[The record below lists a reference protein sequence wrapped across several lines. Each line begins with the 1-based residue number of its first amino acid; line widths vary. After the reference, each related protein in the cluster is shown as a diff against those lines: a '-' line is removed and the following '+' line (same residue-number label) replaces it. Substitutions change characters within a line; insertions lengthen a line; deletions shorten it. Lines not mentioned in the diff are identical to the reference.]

1 MKNDILKLAI
11 LLLCICVV
19 SCSDFLD
26 VDPLDTFTEEKVF
39 TDPAL
44 AESYVNER
52 YMSLRNHFGPE
63 LRVDGRIVYQASMRF
78 ISDECMNNFNWAS
91 SWIFNR
97 GEVTPDQIG
106 TYDLWKEYFTAI
118 KDCNIFFESINL
130 EKNAD
135 LQKRLIGEV
144 TFLRACFYA
153 ELVNRYGGVPV
164 IEKVFKLDEDMM
176 VPRNSY
182 EECIDFI
189 VKELDEAAELLPAT
203 YEDADFGRATKGAA
217 LTLKSRILLYAASPQ
232 WNTSGD
238 RAKWQAAA
246 NAAKNVIDLNEAG
259 YELDADYKGLFLNHK
274 SKEIIFQ
281 RLYNSEFGHNFDWEN
296 SPNGFPGWNATC
308 PIQDMV
314 DAYEMEDGSMPEP
327 GLYQTD
333 DPWKGREPRFYASI
347 VCDGQIFRG
356 REMEFWVSS
365 KSDGTNGQDSE
376 YGPEGWNTSKT
387 RYAVRKFMNESLTNP
402 WLDKCTQPFIYMR
415 LGEVYLNY
423 AEAMFHLGEE
433 AVARQYINLIRKRA
447 RGEKM
452 DVLPDITATGDA
464 LLEKIRHERRIELAF
479 EEHRYFDVR
488 RWKIAEQTENKPAI
502 KIQILRDDDTGKKTY
517 TFDVVQERKFLPQHY
532 LMPIPRSEIL
542 KNSLLEQNPY
552 YN

>member
-1 MKNDILKLAI
+1 M
-11 LLLCICVV
+11 

-26 VDPLDTFTEEKVF
+26 IDPLDSFTEENVF

-44 AESYVNER
+44 AEAYVNQR

-63 LRVDGRIVYQASMRF
+63 LRVNDRIVYQASMRF
-78 ISDECMNNFNWAS
+78 ISDECMNNFDWAS
-91 SWIFNR
+91 SWRFNR

-106 TYDLWKEYFTAI
+106 TYDIWKEYFTAI

-130 EKNAD
+130 EGNTG
-135 LQKRLIGEV
+135 LQQRLTGEIA
-144 TFLRACFYA
+144 FLRAYFYA

-164 IEKVFKLDEDMM
+164 IEKVFGLDDDMM

-182 EECIDFI
+182 EECVTFI
-189 VKELDEAAELLPAT
+189 VQELDKAAELLPVN
-203 YEDADFGRATKGAA
+203 YADTELGRATKGAA
-217 LTLKSRILLYAASPQ
+217 LALKSRILLYAASPQ
-232 WNTSGD
+232 WNTSDD
-238 RAKWQAAA
+238 RNKWEAAA
-246 NAAKNVIDLNEAG
+246 NAAKALIDLNEAG
-259 YELDADYKGLFLNHK
+259 YELDPDYKGLFLNHK
-274 SKEIIFQ
+274 SNEIIFQ
-281 RLYNSEFGHNFDWEN
+281 RLYNTEFSHNFDWEN

-308 PIQDMV
+308 PIQGLV
-314 DAYEMEDGSMPEP
+314 DAYEMEDGSMPSP
-327 GLYQTD
+327 DLYKTD
-333 DPWKGREPRFYASI
+333 NPWEGREPRFYASI

-365 KSDGTNGQDSE
+365 KEGGMNGTDSE

-387 RYAVRKFMNESLTNP
+387 RYAIRKFMNESLANP
-402 WLDKCTQPFIYMR
+402 WLDKCTQPFIYIR

-423 AEAMFHLGEE
+423 AEAMFHLGDE
-433 AVARQYINLIRKRA
+433 ATARKYINLIRERA
-447 RGEKM
+447 RGGKAN
-452 DVLPDITATGDA
+452 VLPDITATGNA
-464 LLEKIRHERRIELAF
+464 LLEKIHHERRIELAF

-488 RWKIAEQTENKPAI
+488 RWKIAEQTENEPAV

-517 TFDVVQERKFLPQHY
+517 SFDIVQERKFLLQHY

-542 KNSLLEQNPY
+542 KNSLLEQNPF

>member
-1 MKNDILKLAI
+1 MKNRILKSAI
-11 LLLCICVV
+11 LLFSIGLIA
-19 SCSDFLD
+19 CSDFLD
-26 VDPLDTFTEEKVF
+26 VDPLDSFTEEKVF

-44 AESYVNER
+44 AEAYVNQR

-63 LRVDGRIVYQASMRF
+63 ISVDGRNVYQASMRF
-78 ISDECMNNFNWAS
+78 VSDECMNNFDWAS
-91 SWIFNR
+91 SWRFNR

-118 KDCNIFFESINL
+118 KDCNLFFENINL
-130 EKNAD
+130 EGDAE
-135 LQKRLIGEV
+135 LQRRLTGEI
-144 TFLRACFYA
+144 TFLRAYFYI
-153 ELVNRYGGVPV
+153 ELINRYGGVPI
-164 IEKVFKLDEDMM
+164 IEKVFGLDDDMM

-182 EECIDFI
+182 EECVDFI
-189 VKELDEAAELLPAT
+189 VKELDKAAEILPVNH
-203 YEDADFGRATKGAA
+203 EDADLGRATKGAA
-217 LTLKSRILLYAASPQ
+217 MTLKSRILLYAASPQ
-232 WNTSGD
+232 WNTANDQG
-238 RAKWQAAA
+238 KWQAAA
-246 NAAKNVIDLNEAG
+246 NASKAVIDLNAAG
-259 YELDADYKGLFLNHK
+259 YELDPDYKGLFLNHR

-314 DAYEMEDGSMPEP
+314 DAYEMEDGSMPTSD
-327 GLYQTD
+327 LYNTD

-347 VCDGQIFRG
+347 VCDGQLFRG

-365 KSDGTNGQDSE
+365 KADGVNGQDSE

-387 RYAVRKFMNESLTNP
+387 RYALRKFMNESLTNP

-423 AEAMFHLGEE
+423 AEAMFHLGDEE
-433 AVARQYINLIRKRA
+433 TARTYINLIRKRA
-447 RGEKM
+447 RGGNEN
-452 DVLPDITATGDA
+452 VLPDITASGSE
-464 LLEKIRHERRIELAF
+464 LLNKIRHERKIELAF

-488 RWKIAEQTENKPAI
+488 RWRIADQTENKPAI

-517 TFDVVQERKFLPQHY
+517 SFDMVQERKFLPQHY
-532 LMPIPRSEIL
+532 LMPIPRSEML
-542 KNSLLEQNPY
+542 KNSLLEQNPH